1 MNPSS
6 EEILKR
12 YFGIFE
18 GRECTVTSEDY
29 ARFENNRRL
38 LMRIA
43 EVENSSLVV
52 IDMAKRNYLLVCS
65 KFNFWE
71 DFGIKADTPILPEQ
85 LFQFMHPEDLPF
97 IVDTA
102 EKSFGFIDTLP
113 ASEKTDYKL
122 ISDFRLI
129 NKAGVFV
136 RFVQQTVVL
145 ELDKNGEIWLAL
157 KLVDLS
163 PDKDPREQPQRK
175 MLNMKSG
182 KLCLFN
188 EEFENQSKNIL
199 TKRETEILGLIYK
212 GMDSN
217 EISQRLIISLNT
229 VNNHRQNILSK
240 TKTKNTAQALL
251 YARKLGLI

>member
-1 MNPSS
+1 MKLSS

-18 GRECTVTSEDY
+18 GRECMVSSEDY
-29 ARFENNRRL
+29 ERFENNRRL

-52 IDMAKRNYLLVCS
+52 IDLAKRNYLLVCS

-71 DFGIKADTPILPEQ
+71 DFGINADTPVLPEK
-85 LFQFMHPEDLPF
+85 LFQYMHPEDLPF
-97 IVDTA
+97 VVDTA
-102 EKSFGFIDTLP
+102 VKSFDFIDSLP
-113 ASEKTDYKL
+113 AGEKTDYKL

-129 NKAGVFV
+129 TKSGTFV

-145 ELDKNGEIWLAL
+145 ELDKAGEIWLAL
-157 KLVDLS
+157 KLVDLL
-163 PDKDPREQPQRK
+163 PDKEPQEPPQRK

-188 EEFENQSKNIL
+188 DQFDNQSKNIL

-240 TKTKNTAQALL
+240 TKNTAQALL